1 MTVYYNILNI
11 LGDRMQKNP
20 NATIS
25 LVGSSEQ
32 GPADGLAM
40 SESIKTYLVDVFAI
54 NPSRISTKGQ
64 SKPNIP
70 SEQPGGTL
78 ELALL
83 REGDRRVSIESN
95 SPSLLMEFQSGWCS
109 IETSKIVHLK
119 KLLLQV
125 M

>member
-1 MTVYYNILNI
+1 
-11 LGDRMQKNP
+11 
-20 NATIS
+20 

-78 ELALL
+78 ELVL

-95 SPSLLMEFQSGWCS
+95 SPSLLMEFQSGDGAQ
-109 IETSKIVHLK
+109 LK
-119 KLLLQV
+119 KNCCISRSSCFKLCNFQ
-125 M
+125 

>member
-1 MTVYYNILNI
+1 
-11 LGDRMQKNP
+11 
-20 NATIS
+20 

-54 NPSRISTKGQ
+54 NPSSTKGQ

-95 SPSLLMEFQSGWCS
+95 SPSLLMEFQSGDGAQL
-109 IETSKIVHLK
+109 KPVKLLHLK
-119 KLLLQV
+119 KLLQV

>member
-1 MTVYYNILNI
+1 
-11 LGDRMQKNP
+11 MQLF
-20 NATIS
+20 

-40 SESIKTYLVDVFAI
+40 SESIKTYLVDVVI

-95 SPSLLMEFQSGWCS
+95 SPSY
-109 IETSKIVHLK
+109 
-119 KLLLQV
+119 
-125 M
+125 

>member
-11 LGDRMQKNP
+11 LGDRMKNP

-78 ELALL
+78 EL
-83 REGDRRVSIESN
+83 DFFVK
-95 SPSLLMEFQSGWCS
+95 
-109 IETSKIVHLK
+109 ETVEYLSKVILHLY
-119 KLLLQV
+119 
-125 M
+125 

>member
-1 MTVYYNILNI
+1 VTVC
-11 LGDRMQKNP
+11 KNP

-95 SPSLLMEFQSGWCS
+95 SPSLLMEFQSGDGAQL
-109 IETSKIVHLK
+109 KPVKLLHLK
-119 KLLLQV
+119 SSCFKLCNFQ
-125 M
+125 

>member
-1 MTVYYNILNI
+1 MYLQSILQN
-11 LGDRMQKNP
+11 
-20 NATIS
+20 
-25 LVGSSEQ
+25 
-32 GPADGLAM
+32 
-40 SESIKTYLVDVFAI
+40 
-54 NPSRISTKGQ
+54 STKGQ

-95 SPSLLMEFQSGWCS
+95 SPSLLMEFQSGDGAQLKPV
-109 IETSKIVHLK
+109 KIVASQ

>member
-54 NPSRISTKGQ
+54 NPSRITTKVNLNQ
-64 SKPNIP
+64 IFHQNNQV
-70 SEQPGGTL
+70 E
-78 ELALL
+78 
-83 REGDRRVSIESN
+83 
-95 SPSLLMEFQSGWCS
+95 
-109 IETSKIVHLK
+109 HLN
-119 KLLLQV
+119 
-125 M
+125 